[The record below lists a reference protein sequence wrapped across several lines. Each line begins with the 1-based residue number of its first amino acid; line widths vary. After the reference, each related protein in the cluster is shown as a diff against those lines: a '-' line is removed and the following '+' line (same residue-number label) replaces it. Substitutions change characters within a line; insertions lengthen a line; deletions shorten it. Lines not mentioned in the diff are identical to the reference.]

1 MPRNLARLQAFLAR
15 AYYDLGAIQS
25 GALVALGDQLGLY
38 KAMDGAGPMTPD
50 ELARRTGLD
59 ARYVREWLV
68 NQWAGAYVEHDAAAG
83 TFTLPDEHAE
93 VLAREGSASFL
104 GGGFRSADALARA
117 WPQVA
122 DAFRSGGGVSAEVYE
137 PDFQAGLERTAR
149 ARHGAHLVGWVEAMD
164 GVSARLASGGDVADV
179 GCGGGAALV
188 VLAHAYPRARL
199 SGFDLHPDAIAR
211 ARAAIAGLEERVR
224 LAPAFGA
231 GGPYDLVLCLDALH
245 EMADPVAMALAVA
258 ASLAPGGAW
267 LIAEPPASGDE
278 AGSVARFL
286 SSLSTLHCIPVARA
300 AGGDGLGALGG
311 EAALRDIL
319 SRAGFGRVRRLADSQ
334 AALVL
339 DARI

>member
-15 AYYDLGAIQS
+15 AYYDLGAMQS

-38 KAMDGAGPMTPD
+38 KALDGAGPIAPD

-68 NQWAGAYVEHDAAAG
+68 NQWAGGYVEHDAASG
-83 TFTLPDEHAE
+83 TFTLPDEHAD
-93 VLAREGSASFL
+93 VLAREDGAYFL
-104 GGGFRSADALARA
+104 GGAFRSADALARA
-117 WPQVA
+117 RPQVA
-122 DAFRSGGGVSAEVYE
+122 DAFRSGGGVPAEAYE

-164 GVSARLASGGDVADV
+164 GISARLADGGAVADV
-179 GCGGGAALV
+179 GCGGAAALV

-199 SGFDLHPDAIAR
+199 DGFDVHPAALER
-211 ARAAIAGLEERVR
+211 ARAAIAGLEDRVR
-224 LAPAFGA
+224 LGAAFGE

-245 EMADPVAMALAVA
+245 EMADPVAMARTVA

-267 LIAEPPASGDE
+267 LIAEPPAGGDE

-286 SSLSTLHCIPVARA
+286 SSLSALHCIPVARA
-300 AGGDGLGALGG
+300 AGGDGLGALAG
-311 EAALRDIL
+311 EAALRGIL
-319 SRAGFGRVRRLADSQ
+319 AQAGFGHVRRLADSQ

-339 DARI
+339 DARR